1 MNANSLNVNSMN
13 ADSLNADSLNANSMN
28 ANSMNANSLR
38 SRAVFTR
45 FCIMQAAYWSFN
57 AALPSYITAY
67 MLSCGMNASTLGYLL
82 AVYLF
87 CALGGSLFWGRWIDI
102 HHASRRFFLF
112 GNVFACALGILLFIF
127 VRQPVILFIA
137 YPLFGFMSGPIATTL
152 DAWVIASFPERGDA
166 VSRSRSF
173 ATLGYAFVML
183 LMGQLI
189 VKIGY
194 QAMPVAALAFMAV
207 NFITALFQ
215 PEAPFTEDGGGASRP
230 DPKELL
236 SSRLYLLLAASVF
249 FTGMCIAPINNL
261 KVLLFENV
269 GGNVSYLGWD
279 NFIGCLIQ
287 IPFLMFAGKLR
298 FIRAEKRLLAGSMAA
313 MFYALFVLAAKSPG
327 MIIAGT
333 MMNNI
338 SFGLLF
344 PTMREMTERFVHPR
358 LRNTAHS
365 MIDVAYGSFS
375 GMIASSFS
383 GRVLE
388 SSGSTSMC
396 MICVCMELIAI
407 AIAFFLIFSC
417 TMRKP
422 QRLWGKFK
430 MNF

>member
-1 MNANSLNVNSMN
+1 MNANSLNVNS
-13 ADSLNADSLNANSMN
+13 LK
-28 ANSMNANSLR
+28 
-38 SRAVFTR
+38 SRAVFAR
-45 FCIMQAAYWSFN
+45 FCVMQAAYWSFY
-57 AALPSYITAY
+57 AALPAYITAY

-87 CALGGSLFWGRWIDI
+87 CALGGSLFWGRWIDA

-112 GNVFACALGILLFIF
+112 GNFFACALGILLFIF
-127 VRQPVILFIA
+127 AHQPVILFIA

-152 DAWVIASFPERGDA
+152 DAWVIATFPERGDA

-183 LMGQLI
+183 MMGQLI

-194 QAMPVAALAFMAV
+194 QAMPFAALAFMAV
-207 NFITALFQ
+207 NLVTALFQ
-215 PEAPFTEDGGGASRP
+215 PEAPFTEDAGAAALRP
-230 DPKELL
+230 DPRTLL
-236 SSRLYLLLAASVF
+236 SSRLYVLLAVSVF

-261 KVLLFENV
+261 KVLIFENV

-298 FIRAEKRLLAGSMAA
+298 FIKAEKRLLAGSSAA
-313 MFYALFVLAAKSPG
+313 LFYALFVLAAKSPG

-333 MMNNI
+333 MMNNV

-375 GMIASSFS
+375 GMIASAWGGS
-383 GRVLE
+383 VLE
-388 SSGSTSMC
+388 ASGTGAMC
-396 MICVCMELIAI
+396 LICICMELIAI
-407 AIAFFLIFSC
+407 AVVFLLIFSC
-417 TMRKP
+417 GMRRP
-422 QRLWGKFK
+422 QRLWGKFR

>member
-1 MNANSLNVNSMN
+1 MLWEGDNVNFMNANSL
-13 ADSLNADSLNANSMN
+13 
-28 ANSMNANSLR
+28 NANSLR

-152 DAWVIASFPERGDA
+152 DAWVI
-166 VSRSRSF
+166 
-173 ATLGYAFVML
+173 TLGYAFVML

-388 SSGSTSMC
+388 SSGSASMC